1 MFQAALMHPCDLR
14 LFEVNESSLM
24 LMRFALTSTL
34 EMQVKTLTTRS
45 LFPRAFREACIPM
58 AHFATFIAV
67 PHVYLRAVPLQSE
80 RQRGC
85 FLVGLAMVLT
95 AQQHRERRT
104 MQKYGRNAANQFV
117 RVAAFRACD
126 YTPAGELNQF
136 QCETDVF
143 AFETARWEDG
153 TGYKVRFLNRP
164 RATVPAEQLA
174 VEAVGN
180 VVTQD
185 GNQTRVQL
193 SVVDEGLHTRFDAID
208 IRLNR
213 ALESAEPPPSQA
225 GDLQVMARLQKLCK
239 VGRMNSLLKE
249 HDIHYEVGLKVAD
262 KAALLVQKLPRD
274 RLLEILANPQLTA
287 TPKSAPSSSRS
298 SASASVSVARG
309 KKRSAPTSGA
319 RNMSLTELLPAADH
333 GGALAA
339 PSDAHSQQADG
350 GSARS
355 ASQAEPHEA
364 RDSELQQAERA
375 APNAKSVSRTAADS
389 EDDAAVPPRK
399 TRRVKECRM
408 GLPTQAGIDAIFNVA
423 SSSQQASCTF

>member
-1 MFQAALMHPCDLR
+1 
-14 LFEVNESSLM
+14 
-24 LMRFALTSTL
+24 
-34 EMQVKTLTTRS
+34 
-45 LFPRAFREACIPM
+45 
-58 AHFATFIAV
+58 
-67 PHVYLRAVPLQSE
+67 
-80 RQRGC
+80 
-85 FLVGLAMVLT
+85 
-95 AQQHRERRT
+95 

-117 RVAAFRACD
+117 RIAAFRACD
-126 YTPAGELNQF
+126 YTPAGDLNQF
-136 QCETDVF
+136 QCEADVF

-153 TGYKVRFLNRP
+153 TGYKVRFSSRP

-180 VVTQD
+180 VIAED

-193 SVVDEGLHTRFDAID
+193 SVVDEGLHTRLDAID
-208 IRLNR
+208 SRLNR
-213 ALESAEPPPSQA
+213 VLDCAEPPPSQA

-298 SASASVSVARG
+298 SASASVSVARVC

-333 GGALAA
+333 GGGAAARSAEHAALAA
-339 PSDAHSQQADG
+339 PSDAHSQQAD
-350 GSARS
+350 
-355 ASQAEPHEA
+355 SQAEPHEA
-364 RDSELQQAERA
+364 HEHA
-375 APNAKSVSRTAADS
+375 APAKKRRVSRM
-389 EDDAAVPPRK
+389 V
-399 TRRVKECRM
+399 
-408 GLPTQAGIDAIFNVA
+408 LPTQAGIDAIFNVA
-423 SSSQQASCTF
+423 SSSQQAPCTF

>member
-1 MFQAALMHPCDLR
+1 
-14 LFEVNESSLM
+14 
-24 LMRFALTSTL
+24 
-34 EMQVKTLTTRS
+34 
-45 LFPRAFREACIPM
+45 
-58 AHFATFIAV
+58 
-67 PHVYLRAVPLQSE
+67 
-80 RQRGC
+80 
-85 FLVGLAMVLT
+85 MVFT

-117 RVAAFRACD
+117 RIAAFRACD

-136 QCETDVF
+136 QCEADVF

-153 TGYKVRFLNRP
+153 TGYKVRFSNRP

-193 SVVDEGLHTRFDAID
+193 SVVDEGLHTRLDAID
-208 IRLNR
+208 SRLNR

-298 SASASVSVARG
+298 SASASVSVARAC

-339 PSDAHSQQADG
+339 PSDAHSQQAD
-350 GSARS
+350 
-355 ASQAEPHEA
+355 SQAEPHEA
-364 RDSELQQAERA
+364 HDSELEEAEDDIDAQEVLKAEADAAEAAENEAILDMDLEEMDTAYDHERA
-375 APNAKSVSRTAADS
+375 APNAKSVSRSAADS

-399 TRRVKECRM
+399 KCRVKECRM
-408 GLPTQAGIDAIFNVA
+408 GLPTQAGIDAIFSVA
-423 SSSQQASCTF
+423 SRSAHLTPAPSDALVSSQQAPCTF